1 MAMRVKNV
9 EAGKRVMIGGKLRF
23 IPFRKFPP
31 SSDHAGEYT
40 DDYDPTKLR
49 NKRSA
54 EYRTAMGL
62 PLLGRGKRKKAA
74 PAKRKHKPATRK
86 RTKNPAPVG
95 LGARTRSAKA
105 AWRVAKMIGG
115 SSAQATKAAVK
126 QFLRTKNPIPTKW
139 VAANVKRVGNDIQ
152 VMLFPKGK
160 VAKRRAAKRK
170 VTRRAA
176 PRRRTAR
183 RR

>member
-40 DDYDPTKLR
+40 DDYDPTQLR

-86 RTKNPAPVG
+86 A
-95 LGARTRSAKA
+95 ARK
-105 AWRVAKMIGG
+105 
-115 SSAQATKAAVK
+115 
-126 QFLRTKNPIPTKW
+126 KNPIPTKW

-160 VAKRRAAKRK
+160 VAKRRMAKRK
-170 VTRRAA
+170 VARRAA